1 MHVFLFG
8 STRTGTP
15 TERPKLPTKNAL
27 RLRDHPSISK
37 HTIESDPLQE
47 LPASCRRTC
56 PGRCRRAAHGLYRRQ
71 EPRASKHFKTRE
83 FRNYSHFCPRGG
95 KKKLSHEL
103 QFGSGRTRPKPKRHK
118 SERGQCSDLDSQPSP
133 VPSCCWLECPTR
145 QVHCCHLYTPDQ
157 QLRSLI
163 EGARVRTRD
172 TNAQQRNTR
181 GGEP

>member
-1 MHVFLFG
+1 MCFCLGLHAQAHQLSGLNCQLRTPCGSVITPASQSTQLSRILFRNCLHHAEG
-8 STRTGTP
+8 RAQDGAEEQRTGCTGDKSP
-15 TERPKLPTKNAL
+15 EHQN
-27 RLRDHPSISK
+27 ISRRGNLE
-37 HTIESDPLQE
+37 TILIFS
-47 LPASCRRTC
+47 
-56 PGRCRRAAHGLYRRQ
+56 
-71 EPRASKHFKTRE
+71 
-83 FRNYSHFCPRGG
+83 PRGG